1 MILDGN
7 VNPVSWT
14 QPDGNQPVFLRLGSG
29 QAAAASMTAFLNL
42 CGATSTANCAFAA
55 GSPAATRAKWQTLLR
70 RLRQHPVS
78 IGSPPQQTPMPT

>member
-14 QPDGNQPVFLRLGSG
+14 NPDGIQPVFLRLGPG

-42 CGATSTANCAFAA
+42 CGAIRSASAARRSGTA
-55 GSPAATRAKWQTLLR
+55 
-70 RLRQHPVS
+70 
-78 IGSPPQQTPMPT
+78 MPT